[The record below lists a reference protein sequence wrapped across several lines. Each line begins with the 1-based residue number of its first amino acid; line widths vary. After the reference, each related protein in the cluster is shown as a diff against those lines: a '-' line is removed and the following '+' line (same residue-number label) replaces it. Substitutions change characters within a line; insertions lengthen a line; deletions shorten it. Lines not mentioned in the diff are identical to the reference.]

1 MLERKIRRYKL
12 MDAHRELVRHGRFLE
27 AKLVLK
33 LLRQDRVHLGFGDS
47 DWGVEKLCEN
57 VGCHISYSRRYTAT
71 AYL

>member
-12 MDAHRELVRHGRFLE
+12 MDAHRGLVRQGRFLE

-33 LLRQDRVHLGFGDS
+33 LLRQGRVNLGFGDS